1 MRQKELKLLI
11 TFPTTTAAMALEA
24 AAREEGFPGRLI
36 PLPSLL
42 SAGCGL
48 AWMAPPEL
56 AERAGELLARRG
68 LSYEVIH
75 QMIL

>member
-1 MRQKELKLLI
+1 MRQTELKLLI
-11 TFPTTTAAMALEA
+11 TFPSTTAAIALEA
-24 AAREEGFPGRLI
+24 AAREENFPGRLI

-48 AWMAPPEL
+48 AWMAPPDL

-68 LSYEVIH
+68 LAYESLCR
-75 QMIL
+75 MTL